1 MWPTFVNLYKT
12 LRRKYRLS
20 GVMKRNA
27 IEPDSVLSAK
37 MVIFGPWL
45 GEVGP
50 ELQYWIPFIRQ
61 LKKDFFRHK
70 KTVVIS
76 RGAVQSWYGDF
87 ADNYLELFNHLTLE
101 QYRELREKVV
111 KTTGLEKQ
119 LYESSAEKQIIKSI
133 CLKKEFPDA
142 YIIYPS
148 MMWQVVWPWSEGK
161 ISLENLVSQL
171 TFEKIKPDVNI
182 GRFVDELGL
191 PEKFAVMKFY
201 ASSLFPKN
209 KANSLFIRNL
219 LAKLVKRSAVVVLN
233 NKSVDN
239 HPVFDIS
246 AGKRITILER
256 NFPVESNL
264 GIQTEIIRRS
274 SCFYGTNGGFNVIPA
289 LVGRPAVA
297 FFSTPLSKFMPAYS
311 QHEMIARRIFDNF
324 GSNNYTVLSTD
335 AWLNIVF

>member
-1 MWPTFVNLYKT
+1 MNMWPTFVNLYKT
-12 LRRKYRLS
+12 LKRKYRLV
-20 GVMKRNA
+20 GVIKRNG
-27 IEPDSVLSAK
+27 IEPDSVLSAET
-37 MVIFGPWL
+37 VIFGPWL

-87 ADNYLELFNHLTLE
+87 ADNYIELFNHLTLE

-148 MMWQVVWPWSEGK
+148 MMWQVVWPWSEVK
-161 ISLENLVSQL
+161 
-171 TFEKIKPDVNI
+171 I

-297 FFSTPLSKFMPAYS
+297 FFSTPLSNFMPAYS
-311 QHEMIARRIFDNF
+311 QHEMIARRIFDSF
-324 GSNNYTVLSTD
+324 GSINYTVLGTD